1 MRQIK
6 KHAAGHFGCSLARN
20 RQIMLMISD
29 NYEFAKDSAAEA
41 AAAGNG
47 SCNQGEIVARQAR
60 MTFGANAV
68 RCLRSVLGRAPATSI
83 NL

>member
-1 MRQIK
+1 MSLQK
-6 KHAAGHFGCSLARN
+6 VLEQQAGSSGR
-20 RQIMLMISD
+20 
-29 NYEFAKDSAAEA
+29 
-41 AAAGNG
+41 NG

-68 RCLRSVLGRAPATSI
+68 PCPPSGKRRRRAPATSI